1 MNRVTTMVVGVLAA
15 GAAVGGVALASGSG
29 DGAGAPAGASAVRQ
43 PAGELSR
50 APRPA
55 ERTAISSAA
64 LTALSPASRPKYRV
78 AGIRVSTRSRYWST
92 ASLVPRPAFRNVLPS
107 GGVVLV
113 RSAISGRW
121 TPVDLG
127 TDAIGCGIAPI
138 SVLRD
143 FGWAGTCPPRDRL

>member
-1 MNRVTTMVVGVLAA
+1 MALGGGLAVA
-15 GAAVGGVALASGSG
+15 AIAAVGIAGTAGDSAASP
-29 DGAGAPAGASAVRQ
+29 AAEHIVRAPAREMA
-43 PAGELSR
+43 R

-55 ERTAISSAA
+55 ERVAISAAA
-64 LTALSPASRPKYRV
+64 LTALTPSSRPKYRV
-78 AGIRVSTRSRYWST
+78 VGIRVSTRSRYWST
-92 ASLVPRPAFRNVLPS
+92 ASLVPRAAFRDTLPS

-113 RSAISGRW
+113 RSAVSGRW

-127 TDAIGCGIAPI
+127 TDAIGCAIAPI